1 MRELLRICVFAGSS
15 RGRDSVHGD
24 SAVALGKLL
33 AEEGISVVY
42 GGGSVGL
49 MGVLADEVL
58 RCGGEVEGVLP
69 AGLFEREIA
78 HEALTRMHV
87 VATMHERKA
96 LMYDLSDGFITLP
109 GGLGT
114 LDELLEITTWA
125 QLGLH
130 DKPIGLLDPSGY
142 FTDLLR
148 FLDRAVDERFLRP
161 EHRARLLHEG
171 DPGDLLDRM
180 RGFTP
185 PARTPKWI
193 ADE

>member
-1 MRELLRICVFAGSS
+1 MREILRVCVFSGSS
-15 RGRDSVHGD
+15 TGRDPAHRDV
-24 SAVALGKLL
+24 AVGLARLL

-42 GGGSVGL
+42 GGGSIGL
-49 MGVLADEVL
+49 MGLLADEVL
-58 RCGGEVEGVLP
+58 ARGGEVEGVLP

-78 HEALTRMHV
+78 HEGLTRMHV

-114 LDELLEITTWA
+114 LDELLEITTWG

-130 DKPIGLLDPSGY
+130 DKPIGLLDGNGF

-148 FLDRAVDERFLRP
+148 FLDHAVDERFIRP
-161 EHRARLLHEG
+161 EHRSRLLHDDDPARLLT
-171 DPGDLLDRM
+171 RM
-180 RGFTP
+180 REFTP
-185 PARTPKWI
+185 PPRTPKWI
-193 ADE
+193 EDE